1 MGSVE
6 SHLFYLSVGDLQAVK
21 VDTVGGKILK
31 WLQKESKNYQW
42 ARATCCLGCIILA
55 RAS

>member
-6 SHLFYLSVGDLQAVK
+6 NYLFHLSVGDFQAVK

-31 WLQKESKNYQW
+31 WLQKESKNYQ
-42 ARATCCLGCIILA
+42 
-55 RAS
+55 

>member
-31 WLQKESKNYQW
+31 WLQKESKNYQ
-42 ARATCCLGCIILA
+42 
-55 RAS
+55 